1 MENYKSSISNLEFPK
16 DEIVLGTNIRDS
28 IFRLIK
34 EEHPDFDRDSTI
46 AISELNRY
54 RQKYLENYL
63 LKEAG
68 ELSELEKDVL
78 KSMTNHELI
87 TKEPDELATNT
98 YTFGE
103 NLADKVASFGGSWK
117 FIMLFGVFIIIWM
130 IINIIFLREKGFD
143 PYPFILL
150 NLILSCIAA
159 LQAPVIMMSQNR
171 QEDKDRER
179 SKQDYMINMKAELEI
194 RTLHEKM
201 DHLVIQQQEELMKIQ
216 QIQLEMME
224 DIMEQLKDLK
234 SDS

>member
-1 MENYKSSISNLEFPK
+1 MENYKSSISNLDFTK

-28 IFRLIK
+28 IFRLIQ
-34 EEHPDFDRDSTI
+34 EEHPNFDRESTI
-46 AISELNRY
+46 AVSELNRY

-63 LKEAG
+63 LKDAG

-87 TKEPDELATNT
+87 SKEPDELDNKA

-117 FIMLFGVFIIIWM
+117 FIMIFGVFIIIWM
-130 IINIIFLREKGFD
+130 IINIIFLSEKGFD

-171 QEDKDRER
+171 QEDKDRR
-179 SKQDYMINMKAELEI
+179 R
-194 RTLHEKM
+194 RT
-201 DHLVIQQQEELMKIQ
+201 
-216 QIQLEMME
+216 
-224 DIMEQLKDLK
+224 
-234 SDS
+234 SDSEAPPHRERKP

>member
-98 YTFGE
+98 FTFGE
-103 NLADKVASFGGSWK
+103 NLADKVVSFG
-117 FIMLFGVFIIIWM
+117 
-130 IINIIFLREKGFD
+130 
-143 PYPFILL
+143 
-150 NLILSCIAA
+150 
-159 LQAPVIMMSQNR
+159 
-171 QEDKDRER
+171 
-179 SKQDYMINMKAELEI
+179 
-194 RTLHEKM
+194 
-201 DHLVIQQQEELMKIQ
+201 
-216 QIQLEMME
+216 
-224 DIMEQLKDLK
+224 
-234 SDS
+234 

>member
-16 DEIVLGTNIRDS
+16 DEIVMGTNIRDS

>member
-1 MENYKSSISNLEFPK
+1 MENYKSSISNLEFTK

-28 IFRLIK
+28 IFKLIQ
-34 EEHPDFDRDSTI
+34 EEHPTFNRDSLI

-63 LKEAG
+63 LKDAG
-68 ELSELEKDVL
+68 ELSELERDVL

-87 TKEPDELATNT
+87 TKDPEEIDVNS
-98 YTFGE
+98 YTLGQR
-103 NLADKVASFGGSWK
+103 LADHVASFGGSWR
-117 FIMLFGVFIIIWM
+117 FIIIFGVFIVIWM
-130 IINIIFLREKGFD
+130 LLNILYLHEKGFD

-159 LQAPVIMMSQNR
+159 IQAPVIMMSQNR

-224 DIMEQLKDLK
+224 DIMEQLKELK